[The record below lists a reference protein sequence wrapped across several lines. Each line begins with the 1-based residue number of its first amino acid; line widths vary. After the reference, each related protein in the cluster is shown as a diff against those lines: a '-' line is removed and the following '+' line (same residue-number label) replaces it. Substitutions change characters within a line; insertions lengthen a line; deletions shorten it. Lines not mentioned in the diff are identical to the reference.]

1 MKKLYALL
9 MAGVMTIALAMPALA
24 APSPAAASIASGST
38 VKTTVSNVGVA
49 APSQE
54 LAQEVVNVTSN
65 AQVLKDLSVPAT
77 AHLAAVLEVSYS
89 GEIPAGGVQVPL
101 DRKSVV

>member
-49 APSQE
+49 AP
-54 LAQEVVNVTSN
+54 
-65 AQVLKDLSVPAT
+65 
-77 AHLAAVLEVSYS
+77 
-89 GEIPAGGVQVPL
+89 
-101 DRKSVV
+101 